1 MKPGMAHAGDPLQ
14 MLTAALNA
22 PTNSKEQADLLASLR
37 ESLEVHPGPIP
48 VLCNSLIKTVSNA
61 DDSLLR
67 RWVLDLLH
75 FAICRSS
82 LNIETRTQCASLV
95 LFLCLFKSTESLLD
109 SGHTITR
116 GPCRTT
122 E

>member
-1 MKPGMAHAGDPLQ
+1 
-14 MLTAALNA
+14 MLTAALSA
-22 PTNSKEQADLLASLR
+22 PTNSKEQADLLAALR

-48 VLCNSLIKTVSNA
+48 VLCNSLIKTVSNPE
-61 DDSLLR
+61 DSLLR

-95 LFLCLFKSTESLLD
+95 LFICSFKSTKFLLN

-116 GPCRTT
+116 GPCWTV